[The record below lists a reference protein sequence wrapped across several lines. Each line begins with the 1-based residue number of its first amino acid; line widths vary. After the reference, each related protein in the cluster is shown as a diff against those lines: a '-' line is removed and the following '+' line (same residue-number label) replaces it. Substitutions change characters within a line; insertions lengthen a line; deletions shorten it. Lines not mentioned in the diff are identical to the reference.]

1 MVVQGIDSESAAA
14 AAAKRGVHLIPIGR
28 YSHGQAL
35 PQGLQLGFAAL
46 DKRAIRRGVRELAIA
61 LQDLSHV

>member
-28 YSHGQAL
+28 YSHGHAL